1 MHQHNLLELITDDL
15 IPVRKVEHEM
25 INNFVVLKFMNS
37 KKGLFDK
44 LFFKNKKEVTYKIDL
59 DEIGSFIWLLIDGK
73 KSVNSL
79 INFTS
84 EKFGKKVE
92 PANERVKLFLK
103 QMNDNHLIILFKK
116 EENKPINS

>member
-1 MHQHNLLELITDDL
+1 MPQLNLLELISDDL
-15 IPVRKVEHEM
+15 IPVRKVQHEI
-25 INNFVVLKFMNS
+25 INNFVVLKFKNS
-37 KKGLFDK
+37 KKGFIDK
-44 LFFKNKKEVTYKIDL
+44 LFFKNKKEVTDKIDL

-84 EKFGKKVE
+84 EKFGEKVE
-92 PANERVKLFLK
+92 PVDQRVKLFLK

-116 EENKPINS
+116 EENKSINS

>member
-1 MHQHNLLELITDDL
+1 MPQLNLLELISDDL
-15 IPVRKVEHEM
+15 IPVRKVQHE
-25 INNFVVLKFMNS
+25 IVNNFVVLKFKNS
-37 KKGLFDK
+37 KKGFIDK

-84 EKFGKKVE
+84 EKFGEKVE
-92 PANERVKLFLK
+92 PVDQRVKLFLK

-116 EENKPINS
+116 EENKSINS